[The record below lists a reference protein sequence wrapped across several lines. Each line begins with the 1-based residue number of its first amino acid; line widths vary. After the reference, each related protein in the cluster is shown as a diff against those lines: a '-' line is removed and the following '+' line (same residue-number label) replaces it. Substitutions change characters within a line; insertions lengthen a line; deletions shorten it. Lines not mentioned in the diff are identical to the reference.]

1 MMVQPVPH
9 ISLNI
14 RNFLKDL
21 SLVVNIFDTVQRIC
35 QQDKVLLATSILR
48 SSSPNIHVSSFNQI
62 HIGNTRKSCMKVC
75 ASPTISLLKPFDQ

>member
-1 MMVQPVPH
+1 MMVQPVPY

-14 RNFLKDL
+14 GNFLKDL
-21 SLVVNIFDTVQRIC
+21 SLVVNIFNTVQRIC

-62 HIGNTRKSCMKVC
+62 HFGNTRKSCMKCVRL
-75 ASPTISLLKPFDQ
+75 PLFLY